1 MGNYFSWNDSDFI
14 EKYIHDEGKIRQEIM
29 SVECIS
35 IFKYFFSANQVLFY
49 AHTSL
54 VKLHDL
60 FESVNICP
68 EKFDDYDFL
77 QQAQTEA
84 NFFIFTFL
92 QTILPYR
99 DLIKHTN
106 LLHQNV
112 FESIF
117 KNNGEFDFFI
127 SLRNLQTHVVSPVF
141 TWSVYKNV
149 VDKKTYFDVELSN
162 KIFDYIKSDMH
173 NSKKSF
179 KNGGYDF
186 IVKNKETKIYILAN
200 DFLNYMYL
208 IHKYCYEI
216 FLLKYKKD
224 IDECEYF
231 LKKGT
236 DYTRSCTEFILK
248 KSIPNLNGKEKI
260 EHATSPY
267 YHILKEFGCEPKL
280 MKNFLTDETYLQKS

>member
-1 MGNYFSWNDSDFI
+1 
-14 EKYIHDEGKIRQEIM
+14 M

-54 VKLHDL
+54 VKLYNL
-60 FESVNICP
+60 FENVNNHP
-68 EKFDDYDFL
+68 EKFDDYEFL
-77 QQAQTEA
+77 QEAQTEA

-99 DLIKHTN
+99 DLIKKTK
-106 LLHQNV
+106 LLHDNV
-112 FESIF
+112 FDGIF
-117 KNNGEFDFFI
+117 KNNDEFDFFI

-141 TWSVYKNV
+141 TWSVYKNFI
-149 VDKKTYFDVELSN
+149 DKKTYFDVELSN

-186 IVKNKETKIYILAN
+186 IIKNKKNKIYRLAN
-200 DFLNYMYL
+200 DFLDHLYL
-208 IHKYCYEI
+208 IHKYCYEV

-231 LKKGT
+231 LKKGA

-248 KSIPNLNGKEKI
+248 KSMPDFKEKGKI
-260 EHATSPY
+260 EQVSSRY
-267 YHILKEFGCEPKL
+267 CNILRELGCEPKL
-280 MKNFLTDETYLQKS
+280 MKDFLIDTISLQEI